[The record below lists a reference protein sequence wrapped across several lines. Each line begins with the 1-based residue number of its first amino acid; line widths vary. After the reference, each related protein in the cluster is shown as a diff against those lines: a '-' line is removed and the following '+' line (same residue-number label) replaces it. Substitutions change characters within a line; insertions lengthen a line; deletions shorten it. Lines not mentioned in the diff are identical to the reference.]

1 MCSLG
6 ENNEAEWNAG
16 REDSHAVQGESLLAR
31 AELYVQLYDQAAR
44 FNGASPDGQTTAV
57 FSLALRAPQ

>member
-6 ENNEAEWNAG
+6 DNSEAEWNAG

-31 AELYVQLYDQAAR
+31 AELYNRATGAAR
-44 FNGASPDGQTTAV
+44 FHRASPDGQTTAV
-57 FSLALRAPQ
+57 ISLVLGAPQ